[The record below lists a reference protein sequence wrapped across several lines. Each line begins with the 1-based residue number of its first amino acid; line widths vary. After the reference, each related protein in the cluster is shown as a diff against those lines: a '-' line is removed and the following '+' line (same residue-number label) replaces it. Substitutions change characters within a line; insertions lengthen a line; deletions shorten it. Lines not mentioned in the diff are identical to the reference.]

1 MTASER
7 TKLLKQYLDD
17 VINVLDSKGKAY
29 SGTDNVNRNIE
40 DTANDLRLTKYQVWS
55 VFFKKHIDCIFN
67 SIADNP
73 EAPVDN
79 TESLDGRITDAIN
92 YLLILKTMLVDDK
105 M

>member
-1 MTASER
+1 MNAADR
-7 TKLLKQYLDD
+7 TTILKKYLED
-17 VINVLDSKGKAY
+17 VIDVLDKKGKAY
-29 SGTDNVNRNIE
+29 SGTDNVNANIE
-40 DTANDLRLTKYQVWS
+40 STAESLKITKYQVWS

>member
-1 MTASER
+1 MNAADR
-7 TKLLKQYLDD
+7 TTILKKYLED
-17 VINVLDSKGKAY
+17 VIDVLDKKGKAY
-29 SGTDNVNRNIE
+29 SGTDNVNANIE
-40 DTANDLRLTKYQVWS
+40 STAKSLKITKYQVWS

-73 EAPVDN
+73 NHPVDN